1 MNSLARGGR
10 RKLGDLRGLCPC
22 DPRIYRLRAKIGAKS
37 NPLRPLGAIPRPQKV
52 GEGIPPPE
60 PISATEAALRL
71 LPSRALSSVRSA
83 SQSIPALLLSLP
95 PSSPAGWSTPRLV
108 TPALP

>member
-52 GEGIPPPE
+52 GERDSSPPT
-60 PISATEAALRL
+60 SLGH
-71 LPSRALSSVRSA
+71 RSGAQVA
-83 SQSIPALLLSLP
+83 SQQSPILRPVRLP
-95 PSSPAGWSTPRLV
+95 VYTGSPPFAAAVFTGGLIHT
-108 TPALP
+108 A